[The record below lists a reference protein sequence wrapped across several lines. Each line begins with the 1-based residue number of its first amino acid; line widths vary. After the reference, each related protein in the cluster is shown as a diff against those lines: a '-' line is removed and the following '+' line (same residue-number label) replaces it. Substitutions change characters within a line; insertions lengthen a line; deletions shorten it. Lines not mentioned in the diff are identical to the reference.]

1 MNISRFIK
9 FMLQWGSKG
18 GTQTSKEDYIPAR
31 DKWSPFSIFTS
42 GTWKLSTNKSSN
54 RSKATASCTSNP
66 SRNADTKSA
75 PFWSEL
81 ALVVCGDVLSST
93 DLVRVLNRTCS
104 LRNSTNGVSI
114 LSQFSLNG
122 VSLLYLVPET
132 SEIASAATAGN
143 WEGLKSSFESIIWR
157 GSGNW
162 APRGLKGFPVVLES
176 AKIASLGSNVGLEA
190 SLVICCVE
198 KRETSSN
205 SSERFK
211 PLLKLDGPPLRS
223 PGKPKRDPQFPA
235 AT

>member
-1 MNISRFIK
+1 MDSCISNNNASTCCVFNCKSGFTILSSDTPNLSFRRKKAEKMNISRFIK
-9 FMLQWGSKG
+9 FMLQWGSKS
-18 GTQTSKEDYIPAR
+18 GTQSSKEDYIPAR

-157 GSGNW
+157 GYAKRIKRVSG
-162 APRGLKGFPVVLES
+162 G
-176 AKIASLGSNVGLEA
+176 VG
-190 SLVICCVE
+190 
-198 KRETSSN
+198 
-205 SSERFK
+205 ER
-211 PLLKLDGPPLRS
+211 
-223 PGKPKRDPQFPA
+223 
-235 AT
+235 